1 MGTFFPIAFAA
12 VIGRAA
18 VKFAGYRLEHGI
30 MLGSLE
36 QIMGS
41 RTLGGTLGTH
51 ARLRSFNLMALGLL
65 ALWAMSPVGS
75 QAVLRLVSPK
85 LANGTSQITMPYF
98 NADKESVFASSV
110 INSAPSSAQ
119 IQSSTTITSMFVAA
133 ILSPSDIKTG
143 TTDLWGNVKIPYS
156 SSLEPAAA
164 GGWASPN
171 DSVVYSSL
179 TGVPFAAVQVGS
191 TEFTMESSY
200 MELSCGNMGEMSTFN
215 DLQPFDYD
223 VDNVTYSSSNGTY
236 HGSNTSN
243 TTFSS
248 NTSTATWSLGM
259 ETFISPD
266 FNKSLSLNSSSKSC
280 QPGDHSY
287 IASPCYLRSLTDSQ
301 PGTLLFQSLDLPFD
315 PNSGPPTIRATYCQV
330 QQIYVESN
338 ITCVQSSSTRDCR
351 VVAQRNSERS
361 HAPSSIT
368 PLSFPEIF
376 DAISLGLPRSFGA
389 TESGSKSDPSVFYLT
404 NTSTQFIVNAD
415 GPASFA
421 NVPDDIF
428 GQRLGQLLN
437 TYYTLSQTNTLITER
452 SPTVLPDNITTTG
465 TITTSEEIYS
475 VSWAWFAFLFIATML
490 MLLAAIAS
498 LIFDRLTLNPEILG
512 YTSSIVRDSKY
523 VSLPTQGGPLDGLE
537 LTKKNRNFLLK
548 MGAVQKSGRW
558 HLAVLDQDDAIQTR
572 GSRVYA

>member
-41 RTLGGTLGTH
+41 RTFGGTLGTQ
-51 ARLRSFNLMALGLL
+51 ARLRSFNLTALGIL
-65 ALWAMSPVGS
+65 ALWVMSPIGS

-85 LANGTSQITMPYF
+85 LATGTSQITMPYF
-98 NADKESVFASSV
+98 NTDKESVFASSV
-110 INSAPSSAQ
+110 TGSAPNAAQ
-119 IQSSTTITSMFVAA
+119 VQSSTTITSMFVAA
-133 ILSPSDIKTG
+133 LLGPSDIKTR
-143 TTDLWGNVKIPYS
+143 TTDLWGNVKIPYQ
-156 SSLEPAAA
+156 SSLGPVV

-179 TGVPFAAVQVGS
+179 TGIPIGAVQVGS

-215 DLQPFDYD
+215 VLQPFDQD
-223 VDNVTYSSSNGTY
+223 ADNVTYSSSNGTY
-236 HGSNTSN
+236 HGYNTSN

-259 ETFISPD
+259 ETFISPE

-287 IASPCYLRSLTDSQ
+287 IASPCYLRGLTDSQ

-315 PNSGPPTIRATYCQV
+315 PNSGPPTIRAAYCQA

-338 ITCVQSSSTRDCR
+338 ITCDQSSTTRDCR

-361 HAPSSIT
+361 HAPSTIT

-415 GPASFA
+415 GLASFT
-421 NVPDDIF
+421 NVPDEVF
-428 GQRLGQLLN
+428 AQRLGQLLN
-437 TYYTLSQTNTLITER
+437 TYYALSQTNTLMAEG
-452 SPTVLPDNITTTG
+452 SPTTIPNNISTIG

-475 VSWAWFAFLFIATML
+475 VSWAWFAFLFIATMI

-498 LIFDRLTLNPEILG
+498 LIFDRLSLNPEILG

-523 VSLPTQGGPLDGLE
+523 VSLPTQGGPLDGME
-537 LTKKNRNFLLK
+537 LTKKNWNFLLK
-548 MGAVQKSGRW
+548 MGAIQKSGRW